1 MKKLVMLFS
10 LAVFVSCFAAAQISR
25 GGTVFVATRTL
36 ALKSSAWFFAG
47 TRGTLEYGDR
57 VTVLRVSG
65 DWIEVRSVTSP
76 SLSGWARS
84 SSLSLRQLVPENEV
98 NVTPADFALARR
110 GFNQELE
117 NAYRSGRN
125 LNYADVDIMEA
136 LYINEAQ
143 LYWFIEEGRL
153 ADGRN

>member
-1 MKKLVMLFS
+1 MLFS
-10 LAVFVSCFAAAQISR
+10 LILLVSGLTAAQISR
-25 GGTVFVATRTL
+25 GATAFVATRTL
-36 ALKSSAWFFAG
+36 ALKSSSWFFAG

-65 DWIEVRSVTSP
+65 NWVEIRSVASP

-84 SSLSLRQLVPENEV
+84 SSLSSRQLVPENEI
-98 NVTPADFALARR
+98 NPTAADFSLARK

-117 NAYRSGRN
+117 NAYRANRN
-125 LNYADVDIMEA
+125 LNYADVDRMEA
-136 LYINEAQ
+136 LYINEAE
-143 LYWFIEEGRL
+143 LYWFLEEGRL

>member
-1 MKKLVMLFS
+1 MKKLIMLFS
-10 LAVFVSCFAAAQISR
+10 LVLFVSGFAAAQVSR
-25 GGTVFVATRTL
+25 GTTVFVATRTL

-47 TRGTLEYGDR
+47 IRGTLEYGDR

-65 DWIEVRSVTSP
+65 NWVEIRSVASP

-98 NVTPADFALARR
+98 NVTTVDFALARR
-110 GFNQELE
+110 GFHQELE
-117 NAYRSGRN
+117 NAYRSNRN
-125 LNYADVDIMEA
+125 LNYAVVDQIEA
-136 LYINEAQ
+136 LYINEAE
-143 LYWFIEEGRL
+143 LYWFLEEGRL